1 MRSKRKLRGIL
12 INPAK
17 QKIEAQTA
25 IPEAPKKRKYRKP
38 PIFSHLPIEKRPRK
52 PSKNSLKYV
61 HERVLAHEAKWKKP
75 ECRPLAY
82 NSAEKLQNHIDGYFK
97 FCKKDL
103 KTPTIT
109 GLAYA
114 LGVDRVTLINY
125 ENKEPYFEIIRSA
138 KTYIESFLD
147 QAFMNGKGNVGTIF
161 VARAGFKWKDGTEA
175 NQNVSVNINSDRV
188 NISHVNLS
196 DIPVETLTD
205 IVLGRGN
212 KQAILNMVEKN
223 GKEAG
228 RVTIEDKPPAESAD
242 KKL

>member
-1 MRSKRKLRGIL
+1 M
-12 INPAK
+12 
-17 QKIEAQTA
+17 
-25 IPEAPKKRKYRKP
+25 
-38 PIFSHLPIEKRPRK
+38 
-52 PSKNSLKYV
+52 KYV
-61 HERVLAHEAKWKKP
+61 HKRVLAHEAKLKRSVG
-75 ECRPLAY
+75 RPLAY
-82 NSAEKLQNHIDGYFK
+82 KTAERLSNDIEGYFK
-97 FCKKDL
+97 FCKKDN

-114 LGVDRVTLINY
+114 LGVDRITLINY
-125 ENKEPYFEIIRSA
+125 EEKNEYYHIIRSA

-196 DIPVETLTD
+196 DVPVETLTD

-212 KQAILNMVEKN
+212 KRAILNMVEKN